1 MRHQPPVPQDAK
13 VFDSVSLVAVE
24 TRAADLDLN
33 QGLPHA
39 WLDRHLAP
47 AGNHYLRPGLWHSFS
62 HRPDVPLHLR
72 CELLIELADGEQVLS
87 LLDVL
92 PEDYDRLPSVRA
104 RAEYLAVAAKMSE
117 ARSVKEWSET
127 CEGT

>member
-1 MRHQPPVPQDAK
+1 
-13 VFDSVSLVAVE
+13 VFDPVSLVALE
-24 TRAADLDLN
+24 TRAADLELN
-33 QGLPHA
+33 QRLPQA

-47 AGNHYLRPGLWHSFS
+47 GRQPLPSPRAVAQLQPPS
-62 HRPDVPLHLR
+62 DVPLQLR
-72 CELLIELADGEQVLS
+72 GELLIELADGEQVLS